1 MGVKQGQTV
10 VLKETQMSRIFQV
23 MGLMVALAISGNAAE
38 LVSIKAV
45 PDGKATN
52 VLTVIKAEKAEMI
65 YHVWIYTGTAPVGDV
80 YVYDSTTKTG
90 KAAEKAD
97 MDWLKERKIEG
108 ARMIVKLAVTP
119 SPAFHTR
126 SQKTMDPKQV
136 NLWKVQVYDETKMEP
151 IGGISFND
159 NPPVD

>member
-1 MGVKQGQTV
+1 
-10 VLKETQMSRIFQV
+10 MSRIFQV
-23 MGLMVALAISGNAAE
+23 MGLMVALAMSGNAAE

-65 YHVWIYTGTAPVGDV
+65 YHVWIYTGKTPAGEV
-80 YVYDSTTKTG
+80 YVYDSATKTG
-90 KAAEKAD
+90 KSAD
-97 MDWLKERKIEG
+97 QADLDWLKERNIEG
-108 ARMIVKLAVTP
+108 ARMIVKLTVTP

-136 NLWKVQVYDETKMEP
+136 NLWKVEVYDETSKKP
-151 IGGISFND
+151 IGGIGFND
-159 NPPVD
+159 TPPVD

>member
-1 MGVKQGQTV
+1 M
-10 VLKETQMSRIFQV
+10 
-23 MGLMVALAISGNAAE
+23 SGNAAE

-65 YHVWIYTGTAPVGDV
+65 YHVWIYAGKTSAGEV
-80 YVYDSTTKTG
+80 YVYDSATKTG
-90 KAAEKAD
+90 KTAD
-97 MDWLKERKIEG
+97 QADLDWLKERKIEG
-108 ARMIVKLAVTP
+108 ARMIVKLPVTP

-136 NLWKVQVYDETKMEP
+136 NLWRVEVYDETSMKP
-151 IGGISFND
+151 IGGIGFND